1 MLGCFQ
7 GLRYVRT
14 CMRNELHGS
23 CGFVRKNFLC
33 LIVSVLFLDFQA
45 VSLFV
50 FSFNVLFSLFVSFS
64 SSYISSSFT
73 SCIAPVCASSFKSIL
88 SNSPAFHLLLSLL
101 LILLHLL
108 QVVLTS
114 WNCFACFVLV
124 CILWRFFPSCVR
136 SFGPF
141 QCTRVLKLWAFLGF
155 LALRYTLM
163 LQFWYPWSSV
173 WLLIGY
179 FPS

>member
-124 CILWRFFPSCVR
+124 CIL
-136 SFGPF
+136 
-141 QCTRVLKLWAFLGF
+141 
-155 LALRYTLM
+155 
-163 LQFWYPWSSV
+163 
-173 WLLIGY
+173 
-179 FPS
+179 